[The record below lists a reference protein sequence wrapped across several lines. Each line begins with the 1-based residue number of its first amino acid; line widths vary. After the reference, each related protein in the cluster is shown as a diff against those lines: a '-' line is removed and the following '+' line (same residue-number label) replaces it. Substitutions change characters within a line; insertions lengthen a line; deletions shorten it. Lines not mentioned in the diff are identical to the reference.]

1 MLAVTPSKL
10 SDYLLCG
17 YKYKL
22 KYVEKSAAGSNSPS
36 PALAFG
42 ITMHSALQELHQPGK
57 ALPEQIDVTE
67 LLSKY
72 WAASAYATVE
82 EDEQYFLKGCQALA
96 AYREAFIN
104 SSGDKT
110 IGTEVYMSFIF
121 KLGDL
126 QVRLGCKADRI
137 CVHQDDTLEIIDYK
151 TSASGKVPTPEFLTS
166 DLATFIYYVLART
179 TYPDYKLVRIS
190 LLNVLTLA
198 RVSVEYSPVQV
209 AANKKALFEC
219 VTSLSRNLFTASP
232 SEACS
237 WCQFQDVCTAC
248 NRVIDFSGI
257 N

>member
-22 KYVEKSAAGSNSPS
+22 KYIEKNAAGSNSTS

-42 ITMHSALQELHQPGK
+42 ITMHSALQELHEPGRI
-57 ALPEQIDVTE
+57 LPEQIDVTE

-72 WAASAYATVE
+72 WTASAYASPE
-82 EDEQYFLKGCQALA
+82 EDEQYFIKGCRALA

-104 SSGDKT
+104 GSDDMT

-126 QVRLGCKADRI
+126 QVRLGCKADRV
-137 CVHQDDTLEIIDYK
+137 CVHEDGTVEIIDYK

-166 DLATFIYYVLART
+166 DLATFIYYALART
-179 TYPDYKLVRIS
+179 TYSDYKLVRIS
-190 LLNVLTLA
+190 HLNVLTQA

-219 VTSLSRNLFTASP
+219 VTSLSQNHFTASP

-248 NRVIDFSGI
+248 NRVVDFSAI